1 LQRHGVKV
9 AVSDVDQCLRWS
21 SQVITKH
28 RFAQNPKTLQL
39 FEREVSILQ
48 QLQHVSM
55 SVALGLAIHACSF
68 ADAESDGD
76 NDNDSRTS
84 VR

>member
-1 LQRHGVKV
+1 
-9 AVSDVDQCLRWS
+9 
-21 SQVITKH
+21 
-28 RFAQNPKTLQL
+28 
-39 FEREVSILQ
+39 LQ

-55 SVALGLAIHACSF
+55 RVALGLAIHACSF

-76 NDNDSRTS
+76 NDDDDDDSRTS